1 MQSNTVISDRL
12 SPQNYGLFF
21 NKKNQWATIMRKIR
35 EKVLDTTVRI
45 TILRHTQ
52 TGWRRRWLTLWTR
65 MTGRLVIDASAPLSD
80 IVQCIFRNSSGNP
93 ANAYYAVLPYGFYTR
108 LILSLPKGNHSKEI
122 RIRQGEFNRGL
133 KVLARTRQ
141 GKVLSALWLIR
152 LTPTSARLVLYL
164 K

>member
-1 MQSNTVISDRL
+1 
-12 SPQNYGLFF
+12 
-21 NKKNQWATIMRKIR
+21 MRKIR
-35 EKVLDTTVRI
+35 EKVFDTEVRI
-45 TILRHTQ
+45 TLLTPEQ
-52 TGWRRRWLTLWTR
+52 SKWRKRWLKTAA
-65 MTGRLVIDASAPLSD
+65 RLRCRPVIDASAPLSD
-80 IVQCIFRNSSGNP
+80 IIQCIFRNSSGNP